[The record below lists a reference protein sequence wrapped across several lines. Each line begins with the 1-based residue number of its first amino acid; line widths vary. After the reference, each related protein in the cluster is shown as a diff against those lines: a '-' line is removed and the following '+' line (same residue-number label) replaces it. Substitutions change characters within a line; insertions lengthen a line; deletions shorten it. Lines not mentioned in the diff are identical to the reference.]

1 MQFEEVLSQPDPK
14 KDLPKLVDHRIG
26 DNYPIDSMFK
36 VIPWPYYN
44 IKCRA
49 GGLVN
54 QMLSYWELTIY
65 LP

>member
-36 VIPWPYYN
+36 VIP
-44 IKCRA
+44 
-49 GGLVN
+49 
-54 QMLSYWELTIY
+54 
-65 LP
+65 